1 MPLRF
6 GLELLLGTLLGGALW
21 FIPAPPLLLLPLP
34 PLLLVLLLLELE
46 LLLLLLL
53 CPLGLNRAGSPLSRP
68 DNCGRDSDGISSIQ
82 YWA

>member
-1 MPLRF
+1 MLLGF
-6 GLELLLGTLLGGALW
+6 GLELLPGTLLGGALW
-21 FIPAPPLLLLPLP
+21 FSPVPSLLLLPLP
-34 PLLLVLLLLELE
+34 PLLLMLLLVLE

-53 CPLGLNRAGSPLSRP
+53 CPLGLNRPGSPLSRP